1 MQKRWH
7 CVTRREYLI
16 TSFCT
21 TVLVATFIAVMS
33 YPCLRDCLDYG
44 KLEDKKKNHKHMY
57 IETMTNKQVHRKIWN
72 HVF

>member
-7 CVTRREYLI
+7 CVTRRTYLI
-16 TSFCT
+16 TSFCM

-44 KLEDKKKNHKHMY
+44 TLEDKKKP
-57 IETMTNKQVHRKIWN
+57 TNTCT
-72 HVF
+72 